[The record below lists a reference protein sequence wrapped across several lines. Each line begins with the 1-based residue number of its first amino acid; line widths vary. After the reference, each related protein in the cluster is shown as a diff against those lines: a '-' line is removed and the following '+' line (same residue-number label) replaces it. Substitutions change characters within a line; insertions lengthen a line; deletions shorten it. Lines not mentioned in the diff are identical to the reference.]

1 MVRHRALLPA
11 RFLANACLTHSQQ
24 VASGSSIQG
33 IEQKLSILSLS
44 SGTSGAGCP
53 EGARAHHTHA
63 GLNAHHGGAF
73 PPSEHARSSLPQS
86 LLLRPSP
93 LPLDPLLKISS
104 SMQLQSQQQFSSNSS
119 KPHSPA
125 LLDKVETAL
134 KPRLEQAFRLHAT
147 ALWQQHRF
155 KVYAVGSLFAVWVTW
170 SLARSIASVFID
182 VCGLAAQWG
191 LLGMAIT
198 LVAAAAQVLRW
209 RFSINPAAVYRKAMI
224 QLNSNPGVLEVRARG
239 HAGVVGAGREVAAQ
253 LSEGYIQRAT
263 EEGSCMQTAT

>member
-1 MVRHRALLPA
+1 MEMAEMLSYFRIALRFCIEAQAYVATLRQLVDSMVRHRALLPA

-125 LLDKVETAL
+125 LLDK
-134 KPRLEQAFRLHAT
+134 QMD
-147 ALWQQHRF
+147 
-155 KVYAVGSLFAVWVTW
+155 AV
-170 SLARSIASVFID
+170 
-182 VCGLAAQWG
+182 
-191 LLGMAIT
+191 
-198 LVAAAAQVLRW
+198 
-209 RFSINPAAVYRKAMI
+209 
-224 QLNSNPGVLEVRARG
+224 
-239 HAGVVGAGREVAAQ
+239 
-253 LSEGYIQRAT
+253 
-263 EEGSCMQTAT
+263 